1 MNDAS
6 ASSGRSARRLIVVG
20 AALLGVAAAAALVLV
35 LSGGSSSQEPAP
47 HPVPARTGTPA
58 AQPPPTGAAQFG
70 VSVNRLFNDLTYAP
84 AQIDAQLT
92 ALRHSGATI
101 ARTDAFWEGAEP
113 APPVNGVHR
122 YDWRFDDTIASAL
135 AAHRL
140 RWLPIIDYTAY
151 WAESVAGQDHS
162 PPTLP
167 GDYAAYAAAFAG
179 RYGHGG
185 TFWRAHPGLPPEPVD
200 VYEIWNE
207 PDDGAFWFPTPNAG
221 QYADLYLRARDAI
234 AAVQPAARVI
244 VGGLSNPVAFLP
256 AMVAA
261 RPDLRGRVDGL
272 GIHPYSATPVGVLA
286 TVRSVRA
293 LLRSLGMPQVP
304 LYVTEFGWTT
314 RPADARGFAPA
325 ALRPG
330 YLFDT
335 LRALGHID
343 CGVAMTIV
351 YTWVTPEKKPTD
363 GEDWFGIHSPSGAAT
378 ADSRAFAA
386 GARAARSPAS
396 AVKVCG

>member
-1 MNDAS
+1 MTPPRRA
-6 ASSGRSARRLIVVG
+6 RPSARLLIAVG
-20 AALLGVAAAAALVLV
+20 AALLGVAAAAALVL
-35 LSGGSSSQEPAP
+35 LLTGGSSSQQPAP
-47 HPVPARTGTPA
+47 HPVPTRTGTPA
-58 AQPPPTGAAQFG
+58 AQPPPTAAAQFG
-70 VSVNRLFNDLTYAP
+70 VSVNRLFNDLAYTP

-113 APPVNGVHR
+113 APPVNGVHH
-122 YDWRFDDTIASAL
+122 YDWRFDDTIAAAL
-135 AAHRL
+135 ASHRL

-151 WAESVAGQDHS
+151 WAESVSGKDHS

-167 GDYAAYAAAFAG
+167 DDYAAYAAAFAA
-179 RYGHGG
+179 RYGRSG
-185 TFWRAHPGLPPEPVD
+185 TFWRANPAIAPEPVD

-207 PDDGAFWFPTPNAG
+207 PDGGAFWFPNPNAG
-221 QYADLYLRARDAI
+221 QYAGLYLRARDAI

-244 VGGLSNPVAFLP
+244 VGGLSNPIAFLA

-261 RPDLRGRVDGL
+261 RPDLRGRVDGV
-272 GIHPYSATPVGVLA
+272 GIHPYSATPDGVLA

-293 LLRSLGMPQVP
+293 LLRSLGMPHVP

-314 RPADARGFAPA
+314 RPPGARGFAPA

-351 YTWVTPEKKPTD
+351 YTWVTPQKKASD

-378 ADSRAFAA
+378 VDSRAFAA
-386 GARAARSPAS
+386 GVRAARSPAP

>member
-1 MNDAS
+1 MTPLPRAR
-6 ASSGRSARRLIVVG
+6 RSARRLIAVG
-20 AALLGVAAAAALVLV
+20 AALLGVAAVAALALVLT
-35 LSGGSSSQEPAP
+35 GGSSSHKPAQQQ
-47 HPVPARTGTPA
+47 VSARTGTPA
-58 AQPPPTGAAQFG
+58 QPAPTAAAQFG
-70 VSVNRLFNDLTYAP
+70 VSVNRLFNDLAYTP

-92 ALRHSGATI
+92 ALRGSGATV

-113 APPVNGVHR
+113 APPVNGVHH
-122 YDWRFDDTIASAL
+122 YDWRFDDTIATAL
-135 AAHRL
+135 ASHRL
-140 RWLPIIDYTAY
+140 KWLPIIDYTAY
-151 WAESVAGQDHS
+151 WAESVSGKDHS

-167 GDYAAYAAAFAG
+167 DDYAAYAAAFAA
-179 RYGHGG
+179 RYGRSGR
-185 TFWRAHPGLPPEPVD
+185 FWRAHPGIPAEPVD

-207 PDDGAFWFPTPNAG
+207 PDRGAFWFPDPNAG

-244 VGGLSNPVAFLP
+244 VGGLSNPVAFVP
-256 AMVAA
+256 AMLAA
-261 RPDLRGRVDGL
+261 RPDLRGHVDGL

-293 LLRSLGMPQVP
+293 LLRSLGMPGMP

-314 RPADARGFAPA
+314 RPSRARGFAPA

-330 YLFDT
+330 YLVDT

-343 CGVAMTIV
+343 CGVAITIV
-351 YTWVTPEKKPTD
+351 YTWVTPEKKPSD

-378 ADSRAFAA
+378 VDSRAFAA
-386 GARAARSPAS
+386 GLRAARSPGPE
-396 AVKVCG
+396 VKLCG